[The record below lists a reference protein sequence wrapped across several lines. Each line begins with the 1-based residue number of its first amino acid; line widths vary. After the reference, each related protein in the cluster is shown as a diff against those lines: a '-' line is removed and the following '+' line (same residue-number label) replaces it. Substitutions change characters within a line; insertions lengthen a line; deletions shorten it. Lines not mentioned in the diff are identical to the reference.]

1 MSHFYCA
8 TGELIEK
15 EQVNNKIKEVNQII
29 EYKAN
34 GNLVVEKDEKEVVT
48 HATKLPS
55 QPVYNSENLG
65 VSRSYLE
72 EE

>member
-15 EQVNNKIKEVNQII
+15 EKVKKQVDDVKEII

-65 VSRSYLE
+65 VSRRYLE